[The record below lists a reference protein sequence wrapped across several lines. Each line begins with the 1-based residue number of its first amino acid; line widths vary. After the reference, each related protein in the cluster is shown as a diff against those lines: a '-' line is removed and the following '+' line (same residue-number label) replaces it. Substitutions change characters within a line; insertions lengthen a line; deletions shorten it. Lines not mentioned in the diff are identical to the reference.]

1 MHRRLIEVINRED
14 SCSFLKKKMDDFE
27 LVWQQCRKIDKF
39 LLEILSEES
48 NEEAERMS
56 ITSMK

>member
-1 MHRRLIEVINRED
+1 
-14 SCSFLKKKMDDFE
+14 MDDFE